1 MNKVL
6 VVGRLTRDPETNITG
21 SNIKYTR
28 FSVAVSRPYG
38 DDQADFIPIIAWRSQ
53 ADFVEKYM
61 EKGSL
66 VSVEGRFSSSSYQN
80 QDGQNITRYEVTADR
95 VQSLESKAQRE
106 NRTGNTQEFVNPPT
120 QAATQ
125 VVEFEAENKPAE
137 EVKEKETNTDVPWDL
152 DL

>member
-6 VVGRLTRDPETNITG
+6 LVGRLTRNPETNITG

-28 FSVAVSRPYG
+28 FSLAVSRPFG
-38 DDQADFIPIIAWRSQ
+38 DDQADFIPVIAWRSQ

-66 VSVEGRFSSSSYQN
+66 VSVEGRFSSSTYQN

-95 VQSLESKAQRE
+95 VQALETKNQRE
-106 NRTGNTQEFVNPPT
+106 ERSGKPQELQTPPS

-125 VVEFEAENKPAE
+125 VIQFEEENKPDTE
-137 EVKEKETNTDVPWDL
+137 NTNNTDVPWDL